1 LSGMSLCVRLGKRDM
16 GLLGSILKANA
27 CQKRATAALCVLGE
41 QPVRQLP
48 RHVRGHALLCYD
60 VRAAAH
66 VGAVTAVLD
75 TVGMPW
81 ADERDATHF
90 QELVI
95 R

>member
-1 LSGMSLCVRLGKRDM
+1 
-16 GLLGSILKANA
+16 
-27 CQKRATAALCVLGE
+27 
-41 QPVRQLP
+41 
-48 RHVRGHALLCYD
+48 
-60 VRAAAH
+60 
-66 VGAVTAVLD
+66 VLD